1 MTAKLIGFEGLV
13 GHMGPQVCGYVAW
26 WVKLVKKLRGL
37 KGSLGSKIF
46 WLGSK
51 FGMDSKFGVSLKF
64 EVGSK
69 SGTGLTGLPKS

>member
-26 WVKLVKKLRGL
+26 WVKLVKMLRGL
-37 KGSLGSKIF
+37 KGS
-46 WLGSK
+46 LGSK

>member
-1 MTAKLIGFEGLV
+1 MNAKLIGFVGLV

-26 WVKLVKKLRGL
+26 WVKLVKMLRGL
-37 KGSLGSKIF
+37 KGS
-46 WLGSK
+46 LGSK